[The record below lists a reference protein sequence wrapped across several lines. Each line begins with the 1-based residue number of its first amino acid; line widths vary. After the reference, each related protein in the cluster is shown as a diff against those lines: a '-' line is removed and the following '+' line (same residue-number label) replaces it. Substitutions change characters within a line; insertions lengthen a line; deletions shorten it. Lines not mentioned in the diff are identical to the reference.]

1 MLHTPH
7 TFQLIDSSIKPLDE
21 KVETPEDPYCFYVIG
36 CADNR
41 PEMQKKVAELMNKN
55 AHKDKPK
62 FILILGDNFTGHGV
76 DSSTDDLFLKNFHDI
91 YQNATVDYIN
101 GIPCFII
108 LGNHDVDAR
117 NAGVNL
123 NKGFAQCE
131 HTYVNLE
138 TGKIDEEAIK
148 QFQSSSEL
156 DLAKL
161 RTQKNKWIMPSRYYS
176 IRHKDEMEMFFIDA
190 NTLVD
195 DFIEYYIDGKEKA

>member
-1 MLHTPH
+1 MPSSMSSESPIMPSTVEKTVEKPEIKVEPKAEEKKEDLQKNELLHTPH

-21 KVETPEDPYCFYVIG
+21 KEETTEDPYCFYVIG

-101 GIPCFII
+101 GIPCFI
-108 LGNHDVDAR
+108 NFR
-117 NAGVNL
+117 
-123 NKGFAQCE
+123 
-131 HTYVNLE
+131 
-138 TGKIDEEAIK
+138 
-148 QFQSSSEL
+148 
-156 DLAKL
+156 
-161 RTQKNKWIMPSRYYS
+161 
-176 IRHKDEMEMFFIDA
+176 
-190 NTLVD
+190 
-195 DFIEYYIDGKEKA
+195 